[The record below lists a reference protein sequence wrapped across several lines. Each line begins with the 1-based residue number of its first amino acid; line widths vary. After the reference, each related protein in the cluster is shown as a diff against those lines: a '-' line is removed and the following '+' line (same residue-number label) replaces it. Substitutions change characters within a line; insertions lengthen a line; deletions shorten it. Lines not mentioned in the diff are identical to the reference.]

1 MKSAASVMTDLSYS
15 NHLPLLACR
24 SLRRKLATIRETTL
38 QHAVELAL
46 DLVQAAQDQEEAVG
60 AGHDHQSNSERK
72 KEAPAF
78 TSGRASIGRELRSSA
93 PVWESGRR
101 RYLSHILGP
110 NVP

>member
-1 MKSAASVMTDLSYS
+1 
-15 NHLPLLACR
+15 
-24 SLRRKLATIRETTL
+24 ATIRETTL

-101 RYLSHILGP
+101 RVLPPTADPPLVAQTPFGDFFIGAKDLFVGANRTHR
-110 NVP
+110 